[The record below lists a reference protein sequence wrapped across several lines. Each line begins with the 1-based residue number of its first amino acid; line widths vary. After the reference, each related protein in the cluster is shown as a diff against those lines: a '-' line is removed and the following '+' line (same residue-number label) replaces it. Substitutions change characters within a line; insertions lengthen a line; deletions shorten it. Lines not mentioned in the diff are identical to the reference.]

1 MRLDADKI
9 TLAYSSI
16 QGSLIHIWQRES
28 EFNDAESN
36 HKTNNRNN
44 DKDSDSWKVKDKG
57 QPVINN
63 ANYKR

>member
-28 EFNDAESN
+28 KFNDTKSN
-36 HKTNNRNN
+36 HKTNYREN
-44 DKDSDSWKVKDKG
+44 DKGSNSWKMKDKG
-57 QPVINN
+57 
-63 ANYKR
+63 